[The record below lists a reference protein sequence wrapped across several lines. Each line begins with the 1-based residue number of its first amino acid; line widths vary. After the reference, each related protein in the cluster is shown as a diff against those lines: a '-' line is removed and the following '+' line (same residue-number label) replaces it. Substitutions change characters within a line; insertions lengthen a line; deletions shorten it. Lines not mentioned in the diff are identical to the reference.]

1 MFIPLPNILKYELSR
16 LEKKSI
22 GSFYIGYGLILSIIT
37 FSFYFT
43 YYPDLLALIWPTLL
57 KTMPGNVLFYL
68 RDLSIYCCVICH

>member
-1 MFIPLPNILKYELSR
+1 MIPLPDLLKYEFSR

-22 GSFYIGYGLILSIIT
+22 YGIYIGYGLILSIIT

-57 KTMPGNVLFYL
+57 KTMPGNLFTYL
-68 RDLSIYCCVICH
+68 RDISFYSCFGWH

>member
-1 MFIPLPNILKYELSR
+1 MLIPVPNLLKYELSR

-22 GSFYIGYGLILSIIT
+22 DSIYIGYGLILSIIT

-57 KTMPGNVLFYL
+57 KTMPGIVLIYP
-68 RDLSIYCCVICH
+68 RDISFYCCVVWH